1 MLFEEEKLESVAA
14 EESSEAVA
22 EEKPAKK
29 EKECKCDCKCKK
41 GLSDKALK
49 WIYFG
54 VAVVVTL
61 LVGFLGAMKTL
72 KGIYVGDIMN
82 TTEPLR
88 IIDLPSY
95 ISALI
100 DAFSSGGGVDPQ
112 GAIYA
117 VYFGFLSV
125 YELAMVIVL
134 VVFFII
140 MIVNTIFLGVKK
152 FDRDELDESFR
163 KLEKRAVM
171 PFAFFLMFDC
181 FMVVA
186 ARPVTSLFI
195 VEIIF
200 LAVMLFANAAV
211 KEIRMQSKEE
221 KLNVSKLVYDC
232 VEVVIVFIALFA
244 IFFGL
249 TREPFF
255 NNMVIAP
262 IMYAASGA
270 MGSPNAAFFLTIAAG
285 ILKVV
290 GFFLAISQIRRV
302 VAYYPYDDRKNV
314 EDDEA
319 YAIGG
324 LFGKT
329 IAALVL
335 YVAANVIFYVFDG
348 YASIG
353 DVLTN
358 GVLVLIAVLGIA
370 ITLRIARKVD
380 NNQNKK
386 GEDEEE
392 PEAEPAP
399 QE

>member
-1 MLFEEEKLESVAA
+1 M
-14 EESSEAVA
+14 
-22 EEKPAKK
+22 
-29 EKECKCDCKCKK
+29 
-41 GLSDKALK
+41 
-49 WIYFG
+49 
-54 VAVVVTL
+54 
-61 LVGFLGAMKTL
+61 
-72 KGIYVGDIMN
+72 
-82 TTEPLR
+82 
-88 IIDLPSY
+88 
-95 ISALI
+95 
-100 DAFSSGGGVDPQ
+100 
-112 GAIYA
+112 
-117 VYFGFLSV
+117 
-125 YELAMVIVL
+125 
-134 VVFFII
+134 
-140 MIVNTIFLGVKK
+140 
-152 FDRDELDESFR
+152 
-163 KLEKRAVM
+163 
-171 PFAFFLMFDC
+171 
-181 FMVVA
+181 
-186 ARPVTSLFI
+186 TSQI
-195 VEIIF
+195 
-200 LAVMLFANAAV
+200 
-211 KEIRMQSKEE
+211 
-221 KLNVSKLVYDC
+221 SKL
-232 VEVVIVFIALFA
+232 VFIALFA

-290 GFFLAISQIRRV
+290 GFFLALSQIRRV